1 MWLIMFSF
9 CGSGFVLQTPAFF
22 IQTLLSL
29 RSHDCE
35 SSKQGLLSA
44 HVHRGSCDDG
54 RCYF

>member
-1 MWLIMFSF
+1 MWLVMFSF